1 MSLGSRLLP
10 AESVLS
16 IRSVVTYP
24 LSVPQPAA
32 SGRTGFVNSLV
43 VEIVT
48 ADGRSGFG
56 ESCSPVSPRA
66 TARMV
71 EDALA
76 PVLLGA
82 DEDHIGALWQRMR
95 QVFVAPVA
103 GAGAEA
109 VSAVDIALW
118 DLLGQKLSVPIHAL
132 LAGQGL
138 DRIPA
143 YGSFIGWIDDRRAVA
158 QAELA
163 MQLGFK
169 RLKVKLSPP
178 LDAAIARVTLMRRT
192 VGVGFGLVADP
203 NGSFDYVDAVQ
214 LARRLGELGYL
225 WLEEPIDPSDLPGM
239 VALNRHGFLPLAA
252 GESEFGPRS
261 AIALAASGAISV
273 LQPDCGRIGGITG
286 FSRAVTAAATLGV
299 PFAPHHAGGAIKA
312 TAALHLAAA
321 LPGFRVMECSLL
333 RTALH
338 DDLTR
343 APTAHPSL
351 LDGDGC
357 LPVPQGAGLGIDVNR
372 ETIARLAIH

>member
-1 MSLGSRLLP
+1 ML
-10 AESVLS
+10 AEGVLS
-16 IRSVVTYP
+16 IRSVITYP

-32 SGRTGFVNSLV
+32 SGRTGFVNGLV

-56 ESCSPVSPRA
+56 ETCSPVSPRA
-66 TARMV
+66 TARIV

-82 DEDHIGALWQRMR
+82 DESDIGALWQRMR
-95 QVFVAPVA
+95 QALVAPVA

-118 DLLGQKLSVPIHAL
+118 DLLGQKLSAPIHAL
-132 LAGQGL
+132 LAGHGL
-138 DRIPA
+138 DRLPA
-143 YGSFIGWIDDRRAVA
+143 YASFIGWIDDRRAVA
-158 QAELA
+158 EAERA
-163 MQLGFK
+163 MRLGF
-169 RLKVKLSPP
+169 RQLKVKLSPP
-178 LDAAIARVTLMRRT
+178 LDAAIARVTLMRQT
-192 VGVGFGLVADP
+192 VGEGFGLVADP
-203 NGSFDYVDAVQ
+203 NGSFDYVEAVQ
-214 LARRLGELGYL
+214 LARRLAELGYL
-225 WLEEPIDPSDLPGM
+225 WLEEPIDPSDLAGL
-239 VALNRHGFLPLAA
+239 VELNRHGFLPLAA
-252 GESEFGPRS
+252 GENEFGPRG
-261 AIALAASGAISV
+261 ALALAATGAIGV

-299 PFAPHHAGGAIKA
+299 TFAPHHAGGAIKA

-351 LDGDGC
+351 LDSDGC
-357 LPVPQGAGLGIDVNR
+357 LPVPQGPGLGIDVNR
-372 ETIARLAIH
+372 ETFARLAIHR

>member
-1 MSLGSRLLP
+1 MSSGSCLVL

-16 IRSVVTYP
+16 IRSVITYP

-56 ESCSPVSPRA
+56 ESCPPVSPRA
-66 TARMV
+66 TARLV
-71 EDALA
+71 EDTLA

-82 DEDHIGALWQRMR
+82 DESNIGALWQKMR
-95 QVFVAPVA
+95 DALVTPVA

-109 VSAVDIALW
+109 ISAVDIALW
-118 DLLGQKLSVPIHAL
+118 DLLGQKLGVPIYAL
-132 LAGQGL
+132 LAGHGR
-138 DRIPA
+138 DRLPA
-143 YGSFIGWIDDRRAVA
+143 YASFIGWIDDQRAVA
-158 QAELA
+158 LAERA
-163 MQLGFK
+163 MQLGF
-169 RLKVKLSPP
+169 RQLKIKLLPP
-178 LDAAIARVTLMRRT
+178 LDAALARVTLMRQT
-192 VGVGFGLVADP
+192 VGEGFGLVADP
-203 NGSFDYVDAVQ
+203 NGSFDYIESVQ
-214 LARRLGELGYL
+214 LARRLAELGYL
-225 WLEEPIDPSDLPGM
+225 WLEEPIDPSDLAGL
-239 VALNRHGFLPLAA
+239 VELNRHGFLPLAA
-252 GESEFGPRS
+252 GESEFGPRG
-261 AIALAASGAISV
+261 AISLAVSGAIGV

-286 FSRAVTAAATLGV
+286 FSRAVMAAATMGI

-321 LPGFRVMECSLL
+321 FPGFRVMECSLL

-338 DDLTR
+338 DDLTH

-357 LPVPQGAGLGIDVNR
+357 LPVPQGPGLGIDVNR
-372 ETIARLAIH
+372 ETFARLAIH